1 MIKGDDVNLNPT
13 LDLLNN
19 RMSLRKYKDKP
30 VSEEDL
36 NQILRGAMRAPTAGN
51 MMMYS
56 ILVIKN
62 EEKKKRLSE
71 TCDNQPFI
79 AKAPLILIF
88 LADMHRMYRYF
99 DECNVKDYCLRK
111 GKEYKKPDLSQLF
124 LAAGDAFIA
133 AQNAVVAAEALGVG
147 SCYIGD
153 IVEHYEIHRELLKLP
168 DGVFPVCM
176 LCMGYYPENAERK
189 LNTRFD
195 RKYIIYNEEYRD
207 LTRHEYESM
216 YIEYEK
222 KVTAHNIFDAE
233 NFGQLTYARKF
244 GSGFSD
250 EMERSI
256 KVIMEHWN
264 NY

>member
-1 MIKGDDVNLNPT
+1 MNPA

-19 RMSLRKYKDKP
+19 RMSLRKYADKP

-36 NQILRGAMRAPTAGN
+36 NLILQGAMRAPTAGN

-56 ILVIKN
+56 ILVIRN

-79 AKAPLILIF
+79 AKAPVVLIF

-99 DECNVKDYCLRK
+99 DECDVKGYCLRK
-111 GKEYKKPDLSQLF
+111 GIEYKKPDLSKLF

-168 DGVFPVCM
+168 DGVLPLCM
-176 LCMGYYPENAERK
+176 LCMGYYPEDAERR

-195 RKYIIYNEEYRD
+195 RKYIVYDEEYKN
-207 LTRHEYESM
+207 LTSDDYKDM
-216 YIEYEK
+216 YIEAEK
-222 KVTAHNIFDAE
+222 KVTSNNVFGAE

-244 GSGFSD
+244 GSGFAD

-256 KVIMEHWN
+256 KIIMEHWY

>member
-1 MIKGDDVNLNPT
+1 MNPT

-19 RMSLRKYKDKP
+19 RMSLRKYDDKP

-36 NQILRGAMRAPTAGN
+36 SQILKGAMRAPTAGN

-79 AKAPLILIF
+79 AKAPVILIF

-99 DECNVKDYCLRK
+99 DECKVKDYCSRR
-111 GKEYKKPDLSQLF
+111 GIEFNKPDISKLF

-176 LCMGYYPENAERK
+176 LCMGYYPENTVRR

-195 RKYIIYNEEYRD
+195 REYIVYDEEYKN
-207 LTRHEYESM
+207 LTSDEYKAM
-216 YIEYEK
+216 YKEAEK
-222 KVTAHNIFDAE
+222 MITSDNVFGAE
-233 NFGQLTYARKF
+233 NFGQLLYARKF
-244 GSGFSD
+244 GPGFAD

-256 KVIMEHWN
+256 KIIMEHWY

>member
-1 MIKGDDVNLNPT
+1 MNPA
-13 LDLLNN
+13 LDILNN
-19 RMSLRKYKDKP
+19 RMSLRKYADKP
-30 VSEEDL
+30 ISEEDL
-36 NQILRGAMRAPTAGN
+36 NLILQGAMRAPTAGN

-79 AKAPLILIF
+79 AKAPVILIF

-99 DECNVKDYCLRK
+99 DECNVKDYCSRR
-111 GKEYKKPDLSQLF
+111 GIEFNKPDISKLF
-124 LAAGDAFIA
+124 PAAGDAFIA

-168 DGVFPVCM
+168 DGVFPLCM
-176 LCMGYYPENAERK
+176 LCMGYYPENAERR

-195 RKYIIYNEEYRD
+195 RKYIVYDEEYKNLNSD
-207 LTRHEYESM
+207 EYKNM

-222 KVTAHNIFDAE
+222 GVTHDNVYGTE

-244 GSGFSD
+244 GPGFAD

-256 KVIMEHWN
+256 KVIMEHWY